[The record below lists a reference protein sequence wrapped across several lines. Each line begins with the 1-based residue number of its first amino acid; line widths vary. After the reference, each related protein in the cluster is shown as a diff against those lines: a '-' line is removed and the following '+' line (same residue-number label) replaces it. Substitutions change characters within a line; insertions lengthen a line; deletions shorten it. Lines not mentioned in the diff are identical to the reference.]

1 MVQWVVA
8 SWKSISAEDIL
19 PLVAL
24 PLQTQMLFI
33 ARETLGWQV
42 IHILLY
48 TNYTILMQEE
58 DQHDVHVD
66 SDSAYDDFSD
76 CECDIDID

>member
-1 MVQWVVA
+1 MLY
-8 SWKSISAEDIL
+8 SLL
-19 PLVAL
+19 PE
-24 PLQTQMLFI
+24 I
-33 ARETLGWQV
+33 ETLGWQV
-42 IHILLY
+42 LS

-76 CECDIDID
+76 CDIDID

>member
-1 MVQWVVA
+1 
-8 SWKSISAEDIL
+8 
-19 PLVAL
+19 
-24 PLQTQMLFI
+24 MLFI

-76 CECDIDID
+76 CECDIDIN